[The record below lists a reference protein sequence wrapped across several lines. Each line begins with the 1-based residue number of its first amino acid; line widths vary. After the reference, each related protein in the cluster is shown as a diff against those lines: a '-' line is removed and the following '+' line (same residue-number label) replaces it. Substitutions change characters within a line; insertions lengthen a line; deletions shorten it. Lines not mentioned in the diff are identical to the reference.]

1 MSHSP
6 HITLEQWRTLMTV
19 VDAGGYAQAAE
30 QLHKSQSSVSYAVQ
44 KLEDLLGI
52 KVFELQGRKA
62 VLTATGQLLYRR
74 ARALVEEA
82 QDLERA
88 AQTFSEGWEARI
100 HIAVDALFPT
110 TLLFASLERFGQERP
125 RTRIE
130 VTEAVRNGVS
140 EAVMERRVELAIAS
154 EVPPGFLGTPM
165 MQLRITAVA
174 AADHPLHRLNREL
187 GYRDLRAHRLVVVR
201 DSGGKRDQL
210 TISLNVERC
219 WTVANISTAIDAV
232 RRGDGYAWLPEDQ
245 ISEELA
251 AGTIKRLPLREGGSF
266 LVPLYLIKTSM
277 DAAGPGAVRLAEII
291 CDNAADYGAAESHL
305 DRTAQD
311 TGNLEPKTDS
321 SP

>member
-1 MSHSP
+1 MSQSP

-44 KLEDLLGI
+44 KLETLLGI
-52 KVFELQGRKA
+52 QVFELQGRKA
-62 VLTATGQLLYRR
+62 VLTPTGQLLYRR

-88 AQTFSEGWEARI
+88 AHTFSEGWEARI
-100 HIAVDALFPT
+100 HFAVDALFPT
-110 TLLFASLERFGQERP
+110 SLLFASLERFGEERP

-130 VTEAVRNGVS
+130 VIEAVRNGVS
-140 EAVMERRVELAIAS
+140 EAVMDRRVELAIAS

-174 AADHPLHRLNREL
+174 AADHPLHRLEREL
-187 GYRDLRAHRLVVVR
+187 SFSDLRAHRIIIVR
-201 DSGGKRDQL
+201 DSGQKRDQL

-219 WTVANISTAIDAV
+219 WTVANISTAIEAV
-232 RRGDGYAWLPEDQ
+232 SRGDGYSWLPEDQ
-245 ISEELA
+245 VSEALA
-251 AGTIKRLPLREGGSF
+251 DGTLKALPLREGGSF

-277 DAAGPGAVRLAEII
+277 DAAGPGVVRLAEII
-291 CDNAADYGAAESHL
+291 SENVAEHCAAIGPS
-305 DRTAQD
+305 
-311 TGNLEPKTDS
+311 
-321 SP
+321 